1 MVAVQLSGRESLLF
15 DPAHETVESMV
26 ASVSSVLVGDATP
39 FAFYGHSMGA
49 LIGYELALM
58 LEASARPSPTHLFV
72 SSRRPPDVAPYD
84 NGIHELP
91 DAEFID
97 VLRERYGGLPDEI
110 LREPDLLQLVLPTIR
125 ADLRALEAY
134 VPVPDR
140 RTRCPIIAYG
150 GVNDHRPTPDELRGW
165 ERMSSQPLRVQLYD
179 GGHFFLAEQRRAPER
194 RRAHARPGLTER
206 ASRTRLRGLVRRDPD
221 CPCSTRARSV
231 AAPGCTSQ

>member
-179 GGHFFLAEQRRAPER
+179 GGHFFLAEQRDALLSDV
-194 RRAHARPGLTER
+194 ARTLGL
-206 ASRTRLRGLVRRDPD
+206 G
-221 CPCSTRARSV
+221 
-231 AAPGCTSQ
+231 